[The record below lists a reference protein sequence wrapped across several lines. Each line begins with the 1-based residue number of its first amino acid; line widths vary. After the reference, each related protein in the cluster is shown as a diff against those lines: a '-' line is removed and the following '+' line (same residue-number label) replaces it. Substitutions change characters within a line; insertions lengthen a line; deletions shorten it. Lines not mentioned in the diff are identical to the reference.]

1 MASQNSSVINADL
14 PLLPLV
20 EAVSLATGQRR
31 SIQTILRW
39 SQKPNQHG
47 INLQTWKLGGKRLTT
62 IVAVRDYVHATTQA
76 ADRNAIPEAT
86 PKQTSIAHD
95 RAMKMLEA
103 EGI

>member
-1 MASQNSSVINADL
+1 MVNQTPIATNADL
-14 PLLPLV
+14 PLLPLA

-31 SIQTILRW
+31 SIQTIFRW

-47 INLQTWKLGGKRLTT
+47 IKLQTWKLGGKRLTT
-62 IVAVRDYVHATTQA
+62 VAAVRDFVQATTQA
-76 ADRNAIPEAT
+76 AEGCVLPAAT
-86 PKQTSIAHD
+86 PRQTSSAHD